1 MIENQALPPTEM
13 ATTKTEPEAKKPDA
27 EAKKPRRTAVSESN
41 ETLVVNYKRSLYDPS
56 PLSIKL
62 LTKPLLEGGN
72 LVLEQ
77 EWDALIQTQLGQ
89 NGMAKG
95 SFRRVGTQ
103 KEFLAQPVFEQ
114 IDLVEKSHSGE
125 FIAWA
130 IENGDPQVAAAG
142 RERFKFAGLDY
153 EKAKVA

>member
-13 ATTKTEPEAKKPDA
+13 TTKTDEKKP
-27 EAKKPRRTAVSESN
+27 ESEKKPRRTAVSESN
-41 ETLVVNYKRSLYDPS
+41 ETLVINYRRSLYDPS

-62 LTKPLLEGGN
+62 LGKPLLEGGN
-72 LVLEQ
+72 LILEQ

-103 KEFLAQPVFEQ
+103 KEFLSQPVFEQ